1 MSGMSD
7 MTDAESISSP
17 SATGGG
23 GPYFEQHVGAYW
35 LALLLVEGC
44 PPILIDTI
52 IRKVSFQAEH
62 LGWHTDDALI
72 TCEPE
77 NGGECR
83 IACQVKKAFSVGADD
98 EDFRGTILDA
108 WHDFNGSVFGA
119 DDAFAIVTQRGTN
132 VILRDLATLFD
143 TARTSSGAADFAHR
157 LTTPGLV
164 SRQVRR
170 HYGVIETIIDNHEG
184 SPADRDRIWR
194 FLRRIY
200 VLPFDL
206 NTDTAQTEAQMRTIL
221 ARTVSTGEPLSG
233 ARSTWN
239 ELLREVSS
247 GAPKAQE
254 YERKDLPASALGRH
268 SITAPD
274 DRRAL
279 HRLAQHAN
287 VILAGI
293 DTKIGGVVHLPRAT
307 VVTDVLAHLEQSR
320 LLLLTGSAG
329 SGKSAIAKDIAAA
342 LAKDHFVF
350 AFRAEE
356 FAQPHLDAALNAV
369 GLGVT
374 ADDFAALIGAQP
386 RKVLI
391 VESVERI
398 LEAATRDAFADL
410 LRFVRNDPTWRLII
424 TCRDYSVELLRV
436 AFLDARAIAH
446 ATVGV
451 PPLFDNEL
459 AVIAHEIPMVG
470 RLLANSRMK
479 ALLRNAYVLE
489 MAVRIPWSEHESLP
503 ETERDFRRRFWS
515 HFVRADRR
523 DRGMPQRRATTFT
536 EICVRRAKALTLF
549 APVAGLDAEAVDA
562 LEHDSLVVFS
572 ADNRNAV
579 APAHDVLED
588 WGVLEWID
596 ETYLRLGGDL
606 VQFAEALGGA
616 PAIRR
621 TYRTWVA
628 EFLDRDAENADALFA
643 AAIAAAGVPH
653 HFRDDTII
661 AFLRSPRAPELLQRH
676 TASLFADDKRL
687 FRRIVH
693 LLRVGCVRLPP
704 WAPAAMAASLL
715 FQPEGA
721 AWAAVLHLVQ
731 EHLQDFDG
739 RDRQLL
745 LGLVED
751 WAKGVSAETP
761 RPDGH
766 KAAAAITMW
775 LIPYCSDYNS
785 KQLLQRAIS
794 VLAKIP
800 ASDPEGF
807 ERVLRGGEDELRD
820 AAAERLQ
827 EIVFDE
833 IEGYAASR
841 DLPAIVIAAGKEYF
855 LAREEEI
862 DDRYHSPID
871 IDSFFGMRRSH
882 GSHLPPSA
890 YRGPFRAL
898 LREHPKDGRDFIV
911 DLLNYTGTWYGE
923 RRGHGHDLE
932 EAWEIELTFA
942 DGTTKK
948 QWANPR
954 LWNLYRGTTVTPYPL
969 QSAAMALEAWF
980 FDVAEQQKNLLD
992 PLLLQTLR
1000 MSDSASV
1007 TAIVASIAVRYPY
1020 ACGETLLV
1028 LLSSRDCIRMDRV
1041 RMAQDSTGSVYS
1053 RLPQYK
1059 TLNEIF
1065 AKERADSD
1073 ALEHRRRDLEMAIAQ
1088 LQASPFA
1095 ERVHAALDAHIAA
1108 LPPIAEQTED
1118 DQVWRIALH
1127 RMDLRKY
1134 RVASENEVPTGSA
1147 PDAAAGENYI
1157 VLTPEDPEPD
1167 LKAMMQRTAEE
1178 YSRVSSRLSD
1188 QMWGVK
1194 IFERAA
1200 DNHYDAG
1207 EWRARLTAVR
1217 SAPAP
1222 GDLSEQLLFGDAPT
1236 IIAAVCVRDHW
1247 DELTADERSW
1257 CRDRIVAAVRDTG
1270 SDWSDLPRMP
1280 GVMGGT
1286 MPAAAVVPLLVGRTD
1301 AAADALDALAA
1312 ALTHPQTE
1320 VRVAAARAAG
1330 DVLWPRHRDVCLRAM
1345 DALRVEADALDDAFG
1360 FRRTRRYLDPA
1371 EATRVRSESA
1381 EAARRIIRADSAAPD
1396 AETTTVASDGWFAAE
1411 AALERASIALGAPDE
1426 PSSIAVFTEIASAL
1440 VAWWHTDRHDRRDQ
1454 RERRSYETE
1463 YALEKIVAEALFR
1476 VTEANAATVAA
1487 PLLVAVDAHPGKVNS
1502 IVENLTFRE
1511 DRDPATGRYW
1521 ALWRLF
1527 AERAA
1532 FASWLPD
1539 VDSQYSDGKQY
1550 LTTVFL
1556 ASNWKETTRD
1566 WKSLTGH
1573 AEEVHTLFERLPLSR
1588 TSLHRYLL
1596 FLYHIGEQ
1604 SLPHAFVRLYEK
1616 VKGADVPDLLTER
1629 DSAFVLESLLLRY
1642 VYAKPLE
1649 LKRQH
1654 NLRTAVLFL
1663 LDTLVETGSSSAFRM
1678 RDDFVTPI
1686 SELPPVAASSER
1698 GASALSAG

>member
-1 MSGMSD
+1 

-35 LALLLVEGC
+35 LALLLVESC
-44 PPILIDTI
+44 PPILIDTV
-52 IRKVSFQAEH
+52 IRKVSFQTEH

-72 TCEPE
+72 TCDPE
-77 NGGECR
+77 KGGVRR
-83 IACQVKKAFSVGADD
+83 IACQVKKALSVGAED
-98 EDFRGTILDA
+98 EDFQGTILDA
-108 WHDFNGSVFGA
+108 WQDFNGSIFGA
-119 DDAFAIVTQRGTN
+119 NDAFAIVTQRGTN

-143 TARTSSGAADFAHR
+143 TARTSSSAADFAHR

-164 SRQVRR
+164 SRHVRR
-170 HYGVIETIIDNHEG
+170 DYGVIETIVDAHEG
-184 SPADRDRIWR
+184 SPADRDRVWR

-206 NTDTAQTEAQMRTIL
+206 NTDTAQTEAQIRTIL
-221 ARTVSTGEPLSG
+221 ARTVSAGEPLSG
-233 ARSTWN
+233 ARNTWN
-239 ELLREVSS
+239 ELLHEVSS

-254 YERKDLPASALGRH
+254 YERKDLPPSVLGRH

-279 HRLAQHAN
+279 RRLAQHTN

-293 DTKIGGVVHLPRAT
+293 ETKIDGIVHLPRAA

-320 LLLLTGSAG
+320 ILLLTGTAG
-329 SGKSAIAKDIAAA
+329 SGKSAIAKDIATA
-342 LAKDHFVF
+342 LGRDHFVF

-356 FAQPHLDAALNAV
+356 FAQPHVDAALNAV

-374 ADDFAALIGAQP
+374 GDDFAALMDAQP
-386 RKVLI
+386 RKVLV

-398 LEAATRDAFADL
+398 LEAATRDAFTDL
-410 LRFVRNDPTWRLII
+410 LRFVRDDPTWRLII
-424 TCRDYSVELLRV
+424 TCRDYSVDVLRV
-436 AFLDARAIAH
+436 AFLDAQAVAH

-451 PPLFDNEL
+451 PPLSDDEL
-459 AVIAHEIPMVG
+459 SVIANDIPIVA
-470 RLLANSRMK
+470 RLLANGRMK
-479 ALLRNAYVLE
+479 ALLRNAYVLQ
-489 MAVRIPWSEHESLP
+489 MAVRIPWSEREALP

-515 HFVRADRR
+515 HFVRADDRR

-562 LEHDSLVVFS
+562 LEHYSLVVFS

-588 WGVLEWID
+588 WGVVEWID
-596 ETYLRLGGDL
+596 ETYQRVAGDL
-606 VQFAEALGGA
+606 VPFAEALGGA

-628 EFLDRDAENADALFA
+628 EFLDRDAGNADALFA
-643 AAIAAAGVPH
+643 AAIAAADVPH

-676 TASLFADDKRL
+676 TTSLFADDKRL
-687 FRRIVH
+687 FRRIAH

-721 AWAAVLHLVQ
+721 AWAAVLQLVR
-731 EHLQDFDG
+731 EHLHDFDG

-766 KAAAAITMW
+766 EAAAAITLW
-775 LIPYCSDYNS
+775 LIPFCSDYNS
-785 KQLLQRAIS
+785 EKLLKRAIS

-807 ERVLRGGEDELRD
+807 ERVLRGRDDELRD
-820 AAAERLQ
+820 RAAERLQ
-827 EIVFDE
+827 EILFDE

-841 DLPAIVIAAGKEYF
+841 DLPAIVIAAGKDYF
-855 LAREEEI
+855 LAREEEL

-911 DLLNYTGTWYGE
+911 DLLNYSGNWYGE
-923 RRGHGHDLE
+923 RRGSGHDLE

-954 LWNLYRGTTVTPYPL
+954 LWSLYRGTTVTPYPL

-980 FDVAEQQKNLLD
+980 FDVAAQQKNLLD

-1000 MSDSASV
+1000 MSDSVAV
-1007 TAIVASIAVRYPY
+1007 TAIVASVAVRYPY
-1020 ACGETLLV
+1020 ASGETLLV
-1028 LLSSRDCIRMDRV
+1028 LLSSPDCIRMDRM
-1041 RMAQDSTGSVYS
+1041 RMAQDQTGSVYS
-1053 RLPQYK
+1053 RLPHYE

-1095 ERVHAALDAHIAA
+1095 ERVHAALDAHLAA

-1134 RVASENEVPTGSA
+1134 RVASEDEVPPGSA
-1147 PDAAAGENYI
+1147 PDSAGENYI

-1194 IFERAA
+1194 IFERTA
-1200 DNHYDAG
+1200 DDHYDAG
-1207 EWRARLTAVR
+1207 EWRARLTTVR

-1222 GDLSEQLLFGDAPT
+1222 GDLREQMLFGDAPT
-1236 IIAAVCVRDHW
+1236 IIAAVCVRDRW
-1247 DELTADERSW
+1247 DELTAEERSW
-1257 CRDRIVAAVRDTG
+1257 CGDRIVAAVRDTG

-1286 MPAAAVVPLLVGRTD
+1286 MPAAAVIPLLVDRSDG
-1301 AAADALDALAA
+1301 AAEALDALAA
-1312 ALTHPQTE
+1312 ALTHPQAE

-1360 FRRTRRYLDPA
+1360 FRGKRRYLDPA
-1371 EATRVRSESA
+1371 EAARVRSGSA
-1381 EAARRIIRADSAAPD
+1381 EAARRIIRADSAAPHSK
-1396 AETTTVASDGWFAAE
+1396 TTAVASDGWFAAE

-1426 PSSIAVFTEIASAL
+1426 PSSIAVFSEIASSL
-1440 VAWWHTDRHDRRDQ
+1440 VAWWHADRHDRSDR
-1454 RERRSYETE
+1454 RERRSFETE
-1463 YALEKIVAEALFR
+1463 HALEKMVAEALFR
-1476 VTEANAATVAA
+1476 VTDANTATVAA
-1487 PLLVAVDAHPGKVNS
+1487 PLLAAVDDHPEKVNS
-1502 IVENLTFRE
+1502 IVESLTFRE
-1511 DRDPATGRYW
+1511 DRDPATARYW
-1521 ALWRLF
+1521 ALWRMF

-1532 FASWLPD
+1532 VASWLPD
-1539 VDSQYSDGKQY
+1539 VDEQYSDGKQY
-1550 LTTVFL
+1550 LTAVFL
-1556 ASNWKETTRD
+1556 ASNWKDTTRD

-1573 AEEVHTLFERLPLSR
+1573 AEEVHRLFERLPLSR

-1596 FLYHIGEQ
+1596 FLYHVGEQ
-1604 SLPHAFVRLYEK
+1604 SLPQAFVWLHEK
-1616 VKGADVPDLLTER
+1616 VRDADVPELLTER

-1654 NLRTAVLFL
+1654 DLRAAVLFL
-1663 LDTLVETGSSSAFRM
+1663 LDALVETGSSSAFRM

-1686 SELPPVAASSER
+1686 RELPPVAASSER